1 MEIAPAAIRP
11 RARTSNLPVLAAAW
25 SALTVALGFWW
36 WLRPA
41 QYPFPPGDDPSGTVL
56 DVVPPAVVPPVL
68 VVAGLV
74 GVSIATLARTG
85 REPGLVVWTAGVW
98 VLVFGLSVPGFQPLM
113 LVGYLMA
120 MFGPIVLFATV
131 LAGALRWRGGAATV
145 GVFVAVGALAWV
157 TGVADA
163 TVLRRYLDLVAAI
176 VPKAVPPAIMMFFLA
191 GSLVWG
197 ALGARTLL
205 GGRSGDPAPAWTRPE
220 SAARWGRIAVVVA
233 VLCAMPYG
241 LGRLT
246 WLTPWPLGMDPA
258 HLAAAPEM
266 RLHGVLLGSAAL
278 AGALLTAG
286 LVARWGEVWPRW
298 MPVVRGRRVPLAAAV
313 VPGTLVAALFT
324 VAAVPMTMMA
334 IAEGDL
340 LSLVL
345 FPFPVWGPALGTAV
359 LGYVLRRRGEGATPA
374 GTIEGP

>member
-25 SALTVALGFWW
+25 SALTLVLGFWW

-85 REPGLVVWTAGVW
+85 REPGLVVGTAGVW
-98 VLVFGLSVPGFQPLM
+98 VLIFGLSVPGFQPLM

-131 LAGALRWRGGAATV
+131 LAGAWRWRGGAATV
-145 GVFVAVGALAWV
+145 GVFVAGGALAWV

-176 VPKAVPPAIMMFFLA
+176 VPKAGPPAIMLFFLA

-313 VPGTLVAALFT
+313 APGTLVAALFT

-340 LSLVL
+340 LSLIL
-345 FPFPVWGPALGTAV
+345 FPFPVWGPALGIAV
-359 LGYVLRRRGEGATPA
+359 LGYALRRA
-374 GTIEGP
+374 GSIQT